1 MKHLVALL
9 ACAALLA
16 PAYAQQ
22 TPQETFKKAEDGAGR
37 LFQGMGQEIK
47 KAQDSMS
54 KSGKKDE
61 KKVEKKPEKAKEE
74 KK

>member
-1 MKHLVALL
+1 MKYLVALF

-37 LFQGMGQEIK
+37 LFQGMGQEIR

-54 KSGKKDE
+54 KGSKKDE
-61 KKVEKKPEKAKEE
+61 KKDGKPKDKEAAK
-74 KK
+74 